1 MTLENLLSRGSVKS
15 YPSRVIDELFR
26 SLITMCVFY
35 SVLWVTSL
43 LLEAYNF
50 FSVRE
55 GYKVRS
61 DVNITLEFRTTAVHG
76 ILLGISS
83 AKVDAIGLEIVNSKV
98 GCPVLAHSPHEAC
111 LKMEG

>member
-1 MTLENLLSRGSVKS
+1 MTK
-15 YPSRVIDELFR
+15 Y
-26 SLITMCVFY
+26 VFY
-35 SVLWVTSL
+35 FVLWVTSL

-76 ILLGISS
+76 VLLGVSS
-83 AKVDAIGLEIVNSKV
+83 AKVDAIGLEIVNGKV
-98 GCPVLAHSPHEAC
+98 GCPVLAHSFHEAC
-111 LKMEG
+111 LKLGG